1 MVVKYGKKILDYI
14 IEISHDKLC
23 NQILYMLS

>member
-1 MVVKYGKKILDYI
+1 MVVKYGKKTLDYI
-14 IEISHDKLC
+14 IEISTDKLC